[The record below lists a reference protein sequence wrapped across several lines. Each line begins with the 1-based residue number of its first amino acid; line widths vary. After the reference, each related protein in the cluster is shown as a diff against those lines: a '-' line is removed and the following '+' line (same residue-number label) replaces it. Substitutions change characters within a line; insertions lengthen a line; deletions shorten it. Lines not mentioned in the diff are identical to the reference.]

1 MISMQLQNKV
11 ILVVSPQNW
20 GKMFLSKHHYAITL
34 ARQGNL
40 VYFLNPPKQG
50 KIGRAGAIN
59 ILPSNEKNLFLLEHT
74 IGFPFIIKFH
84 AIPIFHWFMKLH
96 IRKVLRHIGKTIDIV
111 WSFDQLNLYPFR
123 FFDKNSLKI
132 FQPVD
137 EPGNKD
143 ALAAASGCDIIL
155 SVTNGILNKYKHLNK
170 PSHLI
175 NHGIDENFL
184 SDAIEKKNKTI
195 HVGFSGNLLRRDIDR
210 KIFLQIVKENPSIV
224 FECWGSYKLQHTN
237 IGGTE
242 DSESDTFI
250 QSLQQ
255 AGVILHG
262 PVTSCEL
269 ATGLHRM
276 DAFLICYDVQK
287 DPSKGTNYHKIM
299 EYLATGKVIISSNI
313 ITYKDDRDLVQ
324 MVVERDHNNELPGL
338 FKKVIQNLHLY
349 NCQRLQQIRKDY
361 ARSNTYSK
369 QIEKI
374 ERILQKRLW
383 PAMMFCEFLSIY

>member
-1 MISMQLQNKV
+1 MQLKNKV
-11 ILVVSPQNW
+11 ILVVSPQEW

-34 ARQGNL
+34 ARQGNI

-50 KIGRAGAIN
+50 RIGRPSTIN
-59 ILPSNEKNLFLLEHT
+59 ILPSSEKNLFLLQHT
-74 IGFPFIIKFH
+74 IGFPFIAKFH
-84 AIPIFHWFMKLH
+84 AISIFHWFMKLH
-96 IRKVLRHIGKTIDIV
+96 IKRVLRKVNRPIDIV

-123 FFDKNSLKI
+123 FFDKNSFKI

-137 EPGNKD
+137 EPCNKA
-143 ALAAASGCDIIL
+143 ALAAADGCDIIL
-155 SVTNGILNKYKHLNK
+155 SVTNEILNKYKHVNK

-175 NHGIDENFL
+175 NHGIDANFL
-184 SDAIEKKNKTI
+184 SDAIDKENKAI
-195 HVGFSGNLLRRDIDR
+195 HVGFSGNLLRKDIDR
-210 KIFLQIVKENPSIV
+210 EIFLQIVRENPSVV
-224 FECWGSYKLQHTN
+224 FECWGSYRMQHTN

-242 DSESDTFI
+242 DSESDIFI
-250 QSLQQ
+250 QSLQK

-269 ATGLHRM
+269 ARGLHRM

-299 EYLATGKVIISSNI
+299 EYLATGKVIVASNI
-313 ITYKDDRDLVQ
+313 ITYKDDRELVQ
-324 MVVERDHNNELPGL
+324 MVVERDHNKELPAL
-338 FKKVIQNLHLY
+338 FKKVIQNLDLY
-349 NCQRLQQIRKDY
+349 NCPGLQQIRKDY

-374 ERILQKRLW
+374 EGILQKRLW
-383 PAMMFCEFLSIY
+383 PATMVGEFLTNY